1 MEQPIVTE
9 RTTSMPNTRTADIL
23 RRPMGRR
30 GLLAM
35 VATALVGA
43 GAAQRAAASEETSC
57 PPCGANEICLAG
69 ICSVIVTDGCEAFGC
84 NDGLQC
90 IEGRCESSAGPT
102 GKTSRRKRKR
112 KGRGRRR
119 GA

>member
-35 VATALVGA
+35 AATALVGA

-69 ICSVIVTDGCEAFGC
+69 VCSVIVTDGCEAFGC

-90 IEGRCESSAGPT
+90 IAGRCQQGTTPANKAKKRRKT
-102 GKTSRRKRKR
+102 GKRRN
-112 KGRGRRR
+112 RR
-119 GA
+119 AQA